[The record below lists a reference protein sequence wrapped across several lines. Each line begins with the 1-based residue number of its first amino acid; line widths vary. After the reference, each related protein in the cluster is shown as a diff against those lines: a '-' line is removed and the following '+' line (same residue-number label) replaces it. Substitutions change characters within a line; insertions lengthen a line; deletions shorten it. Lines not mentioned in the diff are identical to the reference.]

1 MKKNFLRV
9 KKLDDKSIW
18 FYLKTRNQNI
28 NVKNSIS
35 KKKIKP
41 IDHLKW
47 WFENTNMRSY
57 LVFKDNI
64 KLFILTE
71 RFIRFGNKNIILP
84 GLMTCSSKH
93 TIFDLLWSIRWQ
105 KKNIDKLNKK
115 SICLISVPKENFFS
129 NIQTKYFDFM
139 PLKKKDRKFNF
150 LRKIFKNS
158 NNFNLYYRLV
168 NE

>member
-1 MKKNFLRV
+1 
-9 KKLDDKSIW
+9 
-18 FYLKTRNQNI
+18 
-28 NVKNSIS
+28 
-35 KKKIKP
+35 
-41 IDHLKW
+41 
-47 WFENTNMRSY
+47 
-57 LVFKDNI
+57 
-64 KLFILTE
+64 
-71 RFIRFGNKNIILP
+71 
-84 GLMTCSSKH
+84 MTCSSKH

-129 NIQTKYFDFM
+129 NIQTKYFDFI